1 MFFLINHASFSSW
14 NRDSRYA
21 QVRHQGRQPFRLH
34 GRQSWDA
41 SSTAADKWVLK
52 IPSSVKRQSMPKR
65 KQKKQEEHHH
75 REHPLSQSWHGPAHP
90 QRFHQEFWGPEK
102 RHILQQRKNQIGSSS
117 ISTRIKFT
125 QVTRFPGERL
135 QATLLSLSEWLQTQ
149 VLLWKSN

>member
-34 GRQSWDA
+34 SRQSWDA

-65 KQKKQEEHHH
+65 KQKKQEKHQH
-75 REHPLSQSWHGPAHP
+75 REHPPSQSWHGPAHP
-90 QRFHQEFWGPEK
+90 QRFYQEFWG
-102 RHILQQRKNQIGSSS
+102 QRRGTSFSRVKTKMGVAVSA
-117 ISTRIKFT
+117 RGIKFT